1 MNPAPPVISMRSL
14 ASLVG
19 GGPAALALLS
29 VTTEIWVPS
38 GCVMCVVVVSMAAAA
53 LDAARWESGAAS
65 SFELRSPVA
74 GVAPPGWRRLQ
85 V

>member
-14 ASLVG
+14 ASLAG
-19 GGPAALALLS
+19 GGPPALALLS

-38 GCVMCVVVVSMAAAA
+38 GCVMCVVVVSI
-53 LDAARWESGAAS
+53 LPRVLSGGAD
-65 SFELRSPVA
+65 LQSP
-74 GVAPPGWRRLQ
+74 GVALCGCCCCSLGLQ